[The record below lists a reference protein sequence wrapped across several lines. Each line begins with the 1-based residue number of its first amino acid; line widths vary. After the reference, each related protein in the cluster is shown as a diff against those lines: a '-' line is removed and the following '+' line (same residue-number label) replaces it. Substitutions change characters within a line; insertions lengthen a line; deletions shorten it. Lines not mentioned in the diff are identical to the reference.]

1 LASNKL
7 LKGTRLGQ
15 SQNMKDNAWFV
26 GFAPQEAPEIV
37 VAALFENGEESKFA
51 APIAR
56 DVIKAYFDKKVRLG
70 QQQTQITSLEKF
82 DARAQVLQAPG
93 AAQ

>member
-1 LASNKL
+1 
-7 LKGTRLGQ
+7 
-15 SQNMKDNAWFV
+15 MKDNAWFV

-37 VAALFENGEESKFA
+37 VSALFENGEESKFA

-70 QQQTQITSLEKF
+70 QQQTQVTSLEKF